1 VVHAATIRIA
11 IDLRIVVFWLDFLFI
26 FHNPA
31 FFQLAVGT
39 KDFRHGQCVLYE
51 MALKSWM

>member
-1 VVHAATIRIA
+1 VVHAATIRIT
-11 IDLRIVVFWLDFLFI
+11 IDLRIVVFRLDFQFI
-26 FHNPA
+26 FHRPA

-51 MALKSWM
+51 MDLKIWM